1 MKGKHSILAALTLLL
16 LFPGAVC
23 AAGGADGRQRASL
36 DGTWQFRID
45 PDSRGEEEQWFA
57 PAPGEEVWRAV
68 PHVAGNIR
76 VPGIWDAQGYGQPT
90 DKVKHNFVGQG
101 WYRREMRI
109 PGNWPR
115 GHSMFLV
122 LEGISRYA
130 KVWIDGKLIGP
141 EARGCIGSH
150 EWDIT
155 PYVKPGQ
162 KAALVICVD
171 SRQRW
176 DVDPLLGTAQLND
189 FVEVAW
195 GGLWGHVYVEA
206 RPRVRLADIYLRT
219 SLGYDRNGG
228 VRETSCGVRATVIDE
243 GGSHRAGG
251 RLTLELLTP
260 EGRLA
265 ARAEGHIRTDGE
277 QDTAQAEV
285 WAEVPDARLWTP
297 DTPYLYHARVT
308 LTSPDGTTDVL
319 TSRYGLREVLFA
331 GSKILLNGQPL
342 YLRGYGDDHIYPEQ
356 FSMPTDIDLYR
367 QRLRAIKAFGF
378 NHCRHHSIVMPHE
391 YYDACDELGMLPS
404 PEMLI
409 AYSPQL
415 PGTGSLW
422 KEHVAPGTS
431 PLAAENTIVERLRAV
446 VREYRNHPCILA
458 WVGGNEMGLEREA
471 WDRSTLRT
479 RCYEAAKQEDPDR
492 PYMDCDGDWLKDYVA
507 HGGRDTQ
514 DCYSILFDEWCNPVT
529 NPDKYQSPRPFD
541 KPAVAHE
548 MGNFLTFSRPSE
560 IALFEGTNF
569 FPFWMQQGGD
579 DLRRLRLD
587 GEVEDWALAS
597 EQLYLTSYKYT
608 IESARRNGSLSGY
621 HLWQINDYWTSSNG
635 LFDHFFR
642 PKSITP
648 GDFLPFNGPVAVL
661 QRGLHFLYTE
671 GDTAACSLQISNY
684 GPRPLR
690 GRLSAT
696 LRVGGRTESTQQW
709 EDVCAAC
716 GTSLPIEG
724 ARASLP
730 IGETVTSP
738 TRAEVCV
745 SLQTPDSLYTN
756 SWTAY
761 VFPRDIAPATPW
773 PIYAD
778 SVSRGYF
785 PARWKVRPL
794 TELSG
799 DVPVQAV
806 YAVAEADERIRQAVR
821 QGAGLILFDEGRLLP
836 SLPLSYKQSW
846 WKAGDSEEKNNTGTY
861 VYPDSLLSNVV
872 DHSYCPPAWAPLLDG
887 GRKYNLEAAPR
898 RPEGLIRALSSIVR
912 VRDAAVLF
920 QFGYGRGRVIVDGL
934 NHRGQAA
941 YPLSQWLLARMA
953 DRVAS
958 TASMR
963 VKWNEI
969 NQTLNQ

>member
-1 MKGKHSILAALTLLL
+1 MKGRHSILAALTLLL
-16 LFPGAVC
+16 LFPGAVY
-23 AAGGADGRQRASL
+23 AAGGADGRPRASL

-45 PDSRGEEEQWFA
+45 PDSRGEEERWFA
-57 PAPGEEVWRAV
+57 PAPDEEVWRAV

-162 KAALVICVD
+162 EATLVVCVD

-219 SLGYDRNGG
+219 SLGYDPSGG

-251 RLTLELLTP
+251 RLRLELLTP

-265 ARAEGHIRTDGE
+265 ARAEGHIRTDGP
-277 QDTAQAEV
+277 QDSAQTEV

-308 LTSPDGTTDVL
+308 LTLPDGTTDVL
-319 TSRYGLREVLFA
+319 TRRYGLREVLFA

-431 PLAAENTIVERLRAV
+431 PLAGWNARHGTARRCA
-446 VREYRNHPCILA
+446 PDA
-458 WVGGNEMGLEREA
+458 
-471 WDRSTLRT
+471 T
-479 RCYEAAKQEDPDR
+479 R
-492 PYMDCDGDWLKDYVA
+492 
-507 HGGRDTQ
+507 
-514 DCYSILFDEWCNPVT
+514 
-529 NPDKYQSPRPFD
+529 
-541 KPAVAHE
+541 
-548 MGNFLTFSRPSE
+548 RPS
-560 IALFEGTNF
+560 
-569 FPFWMQQGGD
+569 
-579 DLRRLRLD
+579 RR
-587 GEVEDWALAS
+587 
-597 EQLYLTSYKYT
+597 
-608 IESARRNGSLSGY
+608 
-621 HLWQINDYWTSSNG
+621 
-635 LFDHFFR
+635 
-642 PKSITP
+642 TP
-648 GDFLPFNGPVAVL
+648 TV
-661 QRGLHFLYTE
+661 
-671 GDTAACSLQISNY
+671 
-684 GPRPLR
+684 
-690 GRLSAT
+690 
-696 LRVGGRTESTQQW
+696 
-709 EDVCAAC
+709 
-716 GTSLPIEG
+716 PI
-724 ARASLP
+724 
-730 IGETVTSP
+730 
-738 TRAEVCV
+738 
-745 SLQTPDSLYTN
+745 
-756 SWTAY
+756 WTAT
-761 VFPRDIAPATPW
+761 AT
-773 PIYAD
+773 
-778 SVSRGYF
+778 G
-785 PARWKVRPL
+785 
-794 TELSG
+794 
-799 DVPVQAV
+799 
-806 YAVAEADERIRQAVR
+806 
-821 QGAGLILFDEGRLLP
+821 
-836 SLPLSYKQSW
+836 
-846 WKAGDSEEKNNTGTY
+846 
-861 VYPDSLLSNVV
+861 
-872 DHSYCPPAWAPLLDG
+872 
-887 GRKYNLEAAPR
+887 
-898 RPEGLIRALSSIVR
+898 
-912 VRDAAVLF
+912 
-920 QFGYGRGRVIVDGL
+920 
-934 NHRGQAA
+934 
-941 YPLSQWLLARMA
+941 
-953 DRVAS
+953 
-958 TASMR
+958 
-963 VKWNEI
+963 
-969 NQTLNQ
+969 